1 MMNKIFFS
9 LFYKFM
15 NFKTFNKM
23 IFIKIKEI
31 SDYDGYQLLRTS
43 AKPVPILMNFG
54 PIVLDRYKFNG
65 PSGQTHPLRS
75 IVTFS
80 LKILFFFKT

>member
-15 NFKTFNKM
+15 NFKAFNKM

-31 SDYDGYQLLRTS
+31 SDNDG
-43 AKPVPILMNFG
+43 
-54 PIVLDRYKFNG
+54 
-65 PSGQTHPLRS
+65 
-75 IVTFS
+75 
-80 LKILFFFKT
+80 